1 MGGPINLILYQMP
14 PASTTTATGA
24 ATGATTG
31 RMALLVVWL
40 LYCVKAVVM
49 FSAAVIDCRLINV
62 CLYMT

>member
-1 MGGPINLILYQMP
+1 MGGPINPILYQMP

-24 ATGATTG
+24 ATG